1 MLLFARRV
9 EKKPPTKRS
18 RGGCIP
24 CKEKKKKCSEGQP
37 QCNRCLER
45 NLKCEYKGDTLRTRR
60 RNQSP
65 NPLQTTSLHLEDVAL
80 CSPSS
85 FSDNAFAEGQDSFLY
100 SPTTTR
106 ASSIAE
112 TSLGSLVEDEHG
124 VEEIVRPLNTAARF
138 YSSTQQNSSLARIA
152 PMPLTSPLLDF
163 RSPLFMEIVEQR
175 NRRSLMSHFTD
186 MLSPLIV
193 FTVEETVNPFQQLIL
208 PMSAHSPPLLNAI
221 LALSCAHL
229 EYKGI
234 FNEEK
239 SLDIHTRALQELGE
253 AVKNNEATDETL
265 AAIVMLIYY
274 EVLVHRGSSSSVS
287 RHLRGA
293 LGVIQARPQNDPSPT
308 NRFLQRALNFFDTIT
323 ALSFG
328 TAPQSQPATPGA
340 LSFPFQYPP
349 TPSVDTLLGMTT
361 DLWPIIHEIS
371 ILYNMRKELTAVENA
386 GFHAAALALRS
397 ELNPKADA
405 VELAL
410 KNWRPL
416 RRNGHTTAS
425 LDFCTVRADTEQG
438 RRIDNRIQSII
449 CNAEA
454 YRQASFVYLNRNIKC
469 VTRHSSTVQYHAKA
483 TLAACLRVV
492 MYEGPLAAILWP
504 LFIGACEAFKEV
516 DRVVAR
522 TAFRESVSR
531 QGFQNIEQAWEVVE
545 EVWRRSDE
553 ELREVAWEEVCHE
566 RGVNIVFG

>member
-1 MLLFARRV
+1 
-9 EKKPPTKRS
+9 
-18 RGGCIP
+18 
-24 CKEKKKKCSEGQP
+24 
-37 QCNRCLER
+37 
-45 NLKCEYKGDTLRTRR
+45 
-60 RNQSP
+60 
-65 NPLQTTSLHLEDVAL
+65 
-80 CSPSS
+80 
-85 FSDNAFAEGQDSFLY
+85 
-100 SPTTTR
+100 
-106 ASSIAE
+106 
-112 TSLGSLVEDEHG
+112 
-124 VEEIVRPLNTAARF
+124 
-138 YSSTQQNSSLARIA
+138 
-152 PMPLTSPLLDF
+152 
-163 RSPLFMEIVEQR
+163 
-175 NRRSLMSHFTD
+175 
-186 MLSPLIV
+186 
-193 FTVEETVNPFQQLIL
+193 
-208 PMSAHSPPLLNAI
+208 MSAHSPPLLNAI

-349 TPSVDTLLGMTT
+349 TPSVDTLLG
-361 DLWPIIHEIS
+361 
-371 ILYNMRKELTAVENA
+371 IL
-386 GFHAAALALRS
+386 
-397 ELNPKADA
+397 
-405 VELAL
+405 
-410 KNWRPL
+410 
-416 RRNGHTTAS
+416 
-425 LDFCTVRADTEQG
+425 
-438 RRIDNRIQSII
+438 
-449 CNAEA
+449 
-454 YRQASFVYLNRNIKC
+454 
-469 VTRHSSTVQYHAKA
+469 QYHAKA